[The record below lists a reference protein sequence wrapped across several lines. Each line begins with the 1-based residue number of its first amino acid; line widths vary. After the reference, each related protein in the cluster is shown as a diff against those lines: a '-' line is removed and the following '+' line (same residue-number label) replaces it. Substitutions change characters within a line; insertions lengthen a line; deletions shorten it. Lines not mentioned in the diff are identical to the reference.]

1 MVCKCGCKNKDEKK
15 ITYKDAG
22 VDIEA
27 GDSLVDRIK
36 VLTKVLPTKGMLG
49 GIGSFGGAFQL
60 ANYKNPVLISGT
72 DGVGTKL
79 KLAFMLDKHDSV
91 GIDLVAMCVN
101 DIITS
106 GASPLFFL
114 DYFATGHLSVDKA
127 EQVIK
132 GIVEGCRQSDC
143 VLLGGETAE
152 MPNFYE
158 DGEYDL
164 AGFAVGAVEKEEM
177 LDGKNIKIGDVVI
190 GIPSSGV
197 HSNGF
202 SLVRKVFTEDE
213 LKKYADKLIVPT
225 RIYWN
230 DLKPLLEKKIV
241 NGLAHITGG
250 GLPGNANRMF
260 VKDAKIDMQIDT
272 KVIEIPEIFNIIQK
286 HGNVDTDEMYKVFN
300 MGIGMVVVVKEEN
313 ADFVLKTVKDS
324 KVIGKII
331 EGNGEVKL
339 V

>member
-300 MGIGMVVVVKEEN
+300 M
-313 ADFVLKTVKDS
+313 
-324 KVIGKII
+324 
-331 EGNGEVKL
+331 
-339 V
+339 

>member
-1 MVCKCGCKNKDEKK
+1 MKIDKINKKNL
-15 ITYKDAG
+15 TYKDAG

-36 VLTKVLPTKGMLG
+36 VLTKGLKSKAMIG
-49 GIGSFGGAFQL
+49 GIGGFGGAYQL
-60 ANYKNPVLISGT
+60 LGYKNPVLISGT

-79 KLAFMLDKHDSV
+79 KLAFVLDKHDTV

-101 DIITS
+101 DIITC
-106 GASPLFFL
+106 GAKPLFFL
-114 DYFATGHLSVDKA
+114 DYFATGRLSVDKA

-132 GIVEGCRQSDC
+132 GIVDGCKQSEC

-164 AGFAVGAVEKEEM
+164 AGFAVGVVEKDEM
-177 LDGKNIKIGDVVI
+177 LDGKKIKAGDVVI

-202 SLVRKVFTEDE
+202 SLVRKAFKTEKE

-225 RIYWN
+225 RIYWKDVK
-230 DLKPLLEKKIV
+230 DLLAAKKIKA
-241 NGLAHITGG
+241 LAHITGG
-250 GLPGNANRMF
+250 GLPGNAPRFLPDN
-260 VKDAKIDMQIDT
+260 T
-272 KVIEIPEIFNIIQK
+272 KLDIVINKKSFDVPEIFEIIQK
-286 HGNVDTDEMYKVFN
+286 HGNVEEEEMFKVFN
-300 MGIGMVVVVKEEN
+300 MGIGMIVIVDEKNVEAVLN
-313 ADFVLKTVKDS
+313 AIPDS
-324 KVIGKII
+324 NIIGQISGKGEGKVILK
-331 EGNGEVKL
+331 
-339 V
+339 